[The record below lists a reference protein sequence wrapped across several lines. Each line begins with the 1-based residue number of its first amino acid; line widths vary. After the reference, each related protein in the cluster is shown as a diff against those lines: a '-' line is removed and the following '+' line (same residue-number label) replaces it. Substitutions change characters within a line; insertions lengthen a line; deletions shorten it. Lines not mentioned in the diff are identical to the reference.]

1 MMRFLAVV
9 IFACCAVLALAP
21 AFAPTA
27 ASPAGPPA
35 KAPTAKPSTE
45 PPPGQPTISDDQDT
59 VEAGKKWLQLL
70 DAGKP
75 GAAWDVASNQLRSGV
90 TRDKFIAEMRRV
102 RKPLGKLSSRTPV
115 KFARAHDLPGAPS
128 GDYAII
134 EYDAEYANGK
144 HLSEQLIWAIAE
156 GDIWRVAGY
165 FYR

>member
-1 MMRFLAVV
+1 MMRVLAAVSL
-9 IFACCAVLALAP
+9 ACCAVLALTP
-21 AFAPTA
+21 AFAQTA
-27 ASPAGPPA
+27 ASPARPPA
-35 KAPTAKPSTE
+35 KAPATKPPTE

-59 VEAGKKWLQLL
+59 IEAGKKWLQLL

-75 GAAWDVASNQLRSGV
+75 GAAWDVASNQLQSGV
-90 TRDKFIAEMRRV
+90 PRDKFIAEMRRV
-102 RKPLGKLSSRTPV
+102 RQPLGKLSSRTPV

-144 HLSEQLIWAIAE
+144 RLSEQLIWAIAE